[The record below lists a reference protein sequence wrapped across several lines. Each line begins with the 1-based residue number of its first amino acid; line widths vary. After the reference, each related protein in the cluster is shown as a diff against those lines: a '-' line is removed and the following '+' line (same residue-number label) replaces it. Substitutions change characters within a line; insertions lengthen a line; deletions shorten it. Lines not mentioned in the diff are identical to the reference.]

1 MATLSV
7 DNQLVMKR
15 ILQLCEALEK
25 DFKRRGNVTV
35 IDYEIQTG
43 TKYYKIIQ
51 VDNPGIRY
59 QSRSVHA
66 FVDRQT
72 GAVYKPASFR
82 APAKHIRYN
91 LLDDAS
97 FEDCLKRADYTG
109 GYLYMKWYYS

>member
-1 MATLSV
+1 MATLSA
-7 DNQLVMKR
+7 DTQLITKR
-15 ILQLCEALEK
+15 ILELCNVLID
-25 DFKRRGNVTV
+25 DFNSRGNVTV

-51 VDNPGIRY
+51 VDNPGLRY

-82 APAKHIRYN
+82 APAKHVRYN

-97 FEDCLKRADYTG
+97 FQECLKRANYTG
-109 GYLYMKWYYS
+109 GYLYMK